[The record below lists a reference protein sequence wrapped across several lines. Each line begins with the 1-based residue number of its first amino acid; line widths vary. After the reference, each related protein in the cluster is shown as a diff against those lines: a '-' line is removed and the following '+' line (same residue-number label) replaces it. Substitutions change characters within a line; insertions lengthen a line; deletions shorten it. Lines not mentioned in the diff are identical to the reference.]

1 MSGPKYVE
9 FNVNCNDDERL
20 EIIQILNEA
29 DKYGRGRGVS
39 YTGSRN
45 LNIRVDNYSSMS
57 VSEVKALVAEAKKR
71 VAERNEQRRREELEQ
86 AKKSELIRIDSA
98 VKEIEN
104 ISKTQIA
111 MIDSAIREC
120 ETKIAG
126 LKRAK
131 TNTHVLSSVSAE
143 GLGGTIEMRVDTL
156 RHAKE
161 EILRQSQERV
171 AEFAQYRSRISSFS
185 EIEELNKAILSAP
198 SVHLSAVYNANLKQ
212 EIIDEIK
219 KCSEIFM
226 AFRDY
231 LSKIEGSLK
240 GREDVSGLI
249 RKLNSALEEH
259 SFVTVDDIESCIELL
274 KKHYQ
279 NYAAQQRTEEMRKM
293 ATFIEQLT
301 ESVKKIKISVD
312 GSVKIGTGVDYK
324 KLIEEVADNSQRI
337 IERIK
342 KFEYITPGKRKAI
355 SDLTLQLEQ
364 WSGSEKNAHTEAEI
378 RKCLKH
384 LEQIEISCSIDEKK
398 YQEFKQLEIKL
409 NRLKKQAEAAGI
421 DDVAIINF
429 DANYAEQRI
438 RQIQTEID
446 RLEHDIAIVMRN
458 GRASEIVSSLVNKA
472 NGSAGQYQ
480 ILSDEI
486 IAGEN
491 RCLRFVKPGSF
502 GVVYEYVVEPGGNV
516 RRDVR
521 GVMIDGQAV
530 IGKEALIKKKHTDCA
545 DVDFLRKDMAE
556 MGASMRVTEL
566 QTPEDSSDIEGYLA
580 LNADIAQTY
589 LRQVLSE
596 DEWVHV
602 DEIVMRAKS
611 GEGYEDIKATI
622 ETANA
627 ATGET
632 SDDDTATATLHMKTG
647 EDW

>member
-1 MSGPKYVE
+1 MRKLREQGVIKIE
-9 FNVNCNDDERL
+9 NIIDEKTQKEQFEKFITFIKKEGATKRQL
-20 EIIQILNEA
+20 EILEP
-29 DKYGRGRGVS
+29 
-39 YTGSRN
+39 
-45 LNIRVDNYSSMS
+45 L
-57 VSEVKALVAEAKKR
+57 ELVAET
-71 VAERNEQRRREELEQ
+71 
-86 AKKSELIRIDSA
+86 SLIQFE
-98 VKEIEN
+98 KQH
-104 ISKTQIA
+104 KTT
-111 MIDSAIREC
+111 RP
-120 ETKIAG
+120 T
-126 LKRAK
+126 
-131 TNTHVLSSVSAE
+131 
-143 GLGGTIEMRVDTL
+143 
-156 RHAKE
+156 
-161 EILRQSQERV
+161 
-171 AEFAQYRSRISSFS
+171 
-185 EIEELNKAILSAP
+185 
-198 SVHLSAVYNANLKQ
+198 
-212 EIIDEIK
+212 IK
-219 KCSEIFM
+219 KLE
-226 AFRDY
+226 
-231 LSKIEGSLK
+231 KEG
-240 GREDVSGLI
+240 
-249 RKLNSALEEH
+249 
-259 SFVTVDDIESCIELL
+259 F
-274 KKHYQ
+274 
-279 NYAAQQRTEEMRKM
+279 
-293 ATFIEQLT
+293 
-301 ESVKKIKISVD
+301 IKISEKPIYRNPLAIFSPD
-312 GSVKIGTGVDYK
+312 K
-324 KLIEEVADNSQRI
+324 IEEFPKLSQEQQKAFDEILKRKNDKNPVYLYGVTGSGKTEI
-337 IERIK
+337 YFNLIK
-342 KFEYITPGKRKAI
+342 KVLEEGKNVLFLAPEI
-355 SDLTLQLEQ
+355 ALASQLT
-364 WSGSEKNAHTEAEI
+364 
-378 RKCLKH
+378 
-384 LEQIEISCSIDEKK
+384 
-398 YQEFKQLEIKL
+398 
-409 NRLKKQAEAAGI
+409 NRLARRFGI